1 MKTFPMSPRLA
12 GGDPAGL
19 RGWAEAGREGLCRML
34 RAVLR
39 ALDGG
44 LNASH
49 PHLAPVTCD
58 QTRPV
63 PGGLI
68 SLVGA
73 GPGAADLLTLRALRC
88 LQRADVIF
96 YDRLVDPEVLAH
108 ARPGGERIYVG
119 KAVGACDWPQER
131 IDAVIVAAALQGKRV
146 VRLKSGDPGIFGRAT
161 EELAAARRHGIPT
174 EIVPGVTAA
183 SAAGAALGRA
193 LTERGETDRLV
204 LATGTCR
211 PGDDA
216 PDWGAMLMPGTTLA
230 LYMGVSQAARIEA
243 NLRAAGVPDRASVE
257 IVSHASGRDQR
268 IVTCCL
274 GTLART
280 VRSRG
285 VENPA
290 IIVIRHPKG
299 ELSCSALHPLRR
311 VG

>member
-1 MKTFPMSPRLA
+1 MKTFSMGLRLA
-12 GGDPAGL
+12 GGDLAGL
-19 RGWAEAGREGLCRML
+19 RSVIAAGREGLCRML
-34 RAVLR
+34 RAALRVLE
-39 ALDGG
+39 GG
-44 LNASH
+44 RSVSH
-49 PHLAPVTCD
+49 PLLAPAIGE
-58 QTRPV
+58 RAEPV
-63 PGGLI
+63 PRGLI

-73 GPGAADLLTLRALRC
+73 GPGAADLLTLRALGC
-88 LQRADVIF
+88 IQRADAIF
-96 YDRLVDPEVLAH
+96 YDRLVDPEVLDH
-108 ARPGGERIYVG
+108 ARPGAERIYVG

-243 NLRAAGVPDRASVE
+243 NLLAAGVPERASVE
-257 IVSHASGRDQR
+257 IVSQASGPGQR

-285 VENPA
+285 VGNPA
-290 IIVIRHPKG
+290 IIVIRRPKG
-299 ELSCSALHPLRR
+299 ELSCSALHPMRR